1 MVLMVLIDVRV
12 IWILRDE
19 RDEVVLHESILAQQ
33 ATHFL
38 CLSHPPALHNNGKKQ
53 KQQQQSVAAA
63 GNSLDQQS
71 QRCSHVLGVLPPTA
85 PCWLAVVVQLLHP
98 GTQAGKAHTQRHMS
112 AKQPT
117 HTHMHAHTH
126 THACTH
132 PHTHKAS
139 PLHDTLQLQL
149 VPHCLSRLKLLP
161 LAHLCGSLPQLRA
174 IHRTVSWVA
183 YTC

>member
-33 ATHFL
+33 ATHFF

-126 THACTH
+126 THTK
-132 PHTHKAS
+132 PHHCMILFNSNSSLTAS
-139 PLHDTLQLQL
+139 
-149 VPHCLSRLKLLP
+149 VASNCCRSRTS
-161 LAHLCGSLPQLRA
+161 AA
-174 IHRTVSWVA
+174 VSPSCEP
-183 YTC
+183 YIEQ